1 MSSGLGAF
9 AELIYDALSGIKDYN
24 GAAAFSS
31 NTDIEWFI
39 NALDVAGE
47 EAGLT
52 RCGDDALCLGDA
64 LLVFAIE
71 PLFTPERKG
80 LADVAVEQLE
90 ASGVKVEWVAQPH
103 EHVLAMAGSTQSGW
117 LEGRVLASRGWVF
130 LVSGPTRPETSALVG
145 LLDGQIEKIEGPP
158 RS

>member
-1 MSSGLGAF
+1 MVF
-9 AELIYDALSGIKDYN
+9 ANLIYDALNGIDEFNRTTAY
-24 GAAAFSS
+24 SS

-39 NALDVAGE
+39 NALDEAGRE
-47 EAGLT
+47 VGLT
-52 RCGDDALCLGDA
+52 RCGENALCLGDA

-71 PLFTPERKG
+71 PLFTPERRG

-90 ASGVKVEWVAQPH
+90 ANGVGVERVAQPH
-103 EHVLAMAGSTQSGW
+103 EHVLAMAGSTDTGW

-130 LVSGPTRPETSALVG
+130 LASGPTQDETSALVG
-145 LLDGQIEKIEGPP
+145 LLDDQIEKVEGPP